1 MKSGNLI
8 AFQWI
13 TKTMQQLPD
22 GFFLPI
28 QKHLAR
34 ETTAVVCIL
43 YHSKTFQCF
52 NSYQAWGVALY

>member
-13 TKTMQQLPD
+13 TKTMQHM
-22 GFFLPI
+22 

-52 NSYQAWGVALY
+52 NSYHAWGVALY